1 MRPFRAPPSPPPLA
15 RLCALLAALL
25 FGLTGCVRVDGRGGG
40 LVPHYAH
47 PFASVAPVA
56 PAPVPTAYDAK
67 ADAPAAVAAALAQS
81 RRDGRPVLVEFGADW
96 CADCQA
102 LVQRAGDPA
111 VKLLLQRD
119 YRLVTVDVGHFDRN
133 GALAARWIDLK
144 RSGIPA
150 LVVLNPD
157 GSVRATTGD
166 GSFANARS
174 LSADD
179 VANRLIGWLY
189 PASRS

>member
-1 MRPFRAPPSPPPLA
+1 MRPLRAPAAPPPLA
-15 RLCALLAALL
+15 LLCALLAVLL
-25 FGLTGCVRVDGRGGG
+25 LGLTGCVRVDGRGG
-40 LVPHYAH
+40 LAPHYAH
-47 PFASVAPVA
+47 PFASVPPVA
-56 PAPVPTAYDAK
+56 PAPVPTTYDAN
-67 ADAPAAVAAALAQS
+67 ADASAAVTAALAQS

-102 LVQRAGDPA
+102 LARRAGDPG
-111 VKLLLQRD
+111 VRLLLQRD
-119 YRLVTVDVGHFDRN
+119 YRLVTVDVGHYDRN

-166 GSFANARS
+166 GSFANART

-179 VANRLIGWLY
+179 VANRLVGWLY
-189 PASRS
+189 PPSRS